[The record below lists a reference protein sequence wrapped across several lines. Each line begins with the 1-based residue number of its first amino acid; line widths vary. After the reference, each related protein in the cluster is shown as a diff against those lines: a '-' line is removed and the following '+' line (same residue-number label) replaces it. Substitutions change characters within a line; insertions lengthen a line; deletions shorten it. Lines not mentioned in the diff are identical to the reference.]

1 VQRRFTAPGCYC
13 SSLEPLRV
21 RRVLRISG
29 MSARRWTEIVSAA
42 MAAGAVAVLAASV
55 RTESAGASRQTATRA
70 ARPAMSGATVR
81 ERPHGVVEDCSTRSS
96 ARFPGAFTN
105 PRNLIVGPLASIGAG
120 GTPSVVSNS
129 TGTEVFQKFPLLVRN
144 GHRVTVELSPST
156 RRGAGLAY
164 GPLPEG
170 ETHLRD
176 THRVVTFIAC
186 RHRQRSG
193 STADGRPVTFWSGSV
208 LARLPRCV
216 RLLVW
221 VDAARSPRRAVIRL
235 GVPNCG

>member
-1 VQRRFTAPGCYC
+1 
-13 SSLEPLRV
+13 
-21 RRVLRISG
+21 
-29 MSARRWTEIVSAA
+29 MNARRWTEIVSAA
-42 MAAGAVAVLAASV
+42 MAAGALAVLAASV
-55 RTESAGASRQTATRA
+55 RTESAGASRQTATPA
-70 ARPAMSGATVR
+70 ARLAMSGATVR

-96 ARFPGAFTN
+96 ASFPGAFTK
-105 PRNLIVGPLASIGAG
+105 PRNLIVGPLAFIGAG

-170 ETHLRD
+170 ETYLRD

-186 RHRQRSG
+186 RHGQRSG
-193 STADGRPVTFWSGSV
+193 SSADGRPVTFWSGSV

-221 VDAARSPRRAVIRL
+221 VDAERSPRRAVIRL
-235 GVPNCG
+235 GVHNCG